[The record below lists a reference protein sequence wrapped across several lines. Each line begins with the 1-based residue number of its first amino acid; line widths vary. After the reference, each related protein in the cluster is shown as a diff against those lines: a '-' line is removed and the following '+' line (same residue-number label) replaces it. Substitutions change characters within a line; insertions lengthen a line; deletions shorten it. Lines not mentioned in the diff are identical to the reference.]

1 MNKLTALRRYIP
13 AACLYQGVDRNIF
26 KQCSLAIALWFLSCQ
41 SAPVSPVEPE
51 VFEAVTNREKS
62 IVEACELKEGIFY
75 KEIISNGKL
84 YAARKADIKFRI
96 SDVITQINARNGSKV
111 KAGAVVAKLTNFTF
125 LNRLQRARSLFDKAR
140 LDLHNVLI
148 GQGYHPADSGS
159 IPADVLKMTKTK
171 SGYDLSFLDLQAAEY
186 DYNNTLLKAPI
197 SGLIANLKAKEHS
210 LSSTTEIFCT
220 VIDNSV
226 FHVSFQVL
234 ESEVDMVSIGQSVTI
249 VPFVSDSLTYA
260 GTVAEINPVI
270 DGNGLVTMSASVN
283 NDHQRLYE
291 GMNVRLCIKESIK
304 GKLVVPKTAVV
315 TRSGKHVVFTVEQ
328 GHAKWN
334 YVKIAE
340 ENSTHYA
347 IAEGLKP
354 GVTVIVSGNLNL
366 AHDAVVEISKTTSAL

>member
-1 MNKLTALRRYIP
+1 MIKLTALRSYIP
-13 AACLYQGVDRNIF
+13 DAGRCPGIGRSIF
-26 KQCSLAIALWFLSCQ
+26 NYCMITIALWFFSCQ
-41 SAPVSPVEPE
+41 NAPVSPAEPE
-51 VFEAVTNREKS
+51 VFEAVAGREKS
-62 IVEACELKEGIFY
+62 IVEVCELREGVFH

-84 YAARKADIKFRI
+84 YAVRKADIKFRI
-96 SDVITQINARNGSKV
+96 SDVITQINVRNGSTV
-111 KAGAVVAKLTNFTF
+111 KAGAVVARLINFTY

-148 GQGYHPADSGS
+148 GQGYHPADSGH
-159 IPADVLKMTKTK
+159 IPPDVLKMTKTK
-171 SGYDLSFLDLQAAEY
+171 SGYDLSFFDLQAAEY
-186 DYNNTLLKAPI
+186 EYNNTLLKSPI

-234 ESEVDMVSIGQSVTI
+234 ESEVDVVSIGQSVTI
-249 VPFVSDSLTYA
+249 VPFVSDSLTYT
-260 GTVAEINPVI
+260 GMVAEINPLI
-270 DGNGLVTMSASVN
+270 DDNGLVTMSARVD
-283 NDHQRLYE
+283 NDHQKLYE

-304 GKLVVPKTAVV
+304 RKLVVPKTAVV
-315 TRSGKHVVFTVEQ
+315 TRSGKHVVFTVDQ

-354 GVTVIVSGNLNL
+354 GAKVIISGNLNL
-366 AHDAVVEISKTTSAL
+366 AHDAMVEISKSTSAL